1 MLNLL
6 GIEPGQ
12 VIRLKDGTTADVIE
26 NMGDGIWLQARL
38 ASGEEELVFCEDIA
52 GLEEKSGA

>member
-6 GIEPGQ
+6 GLEPGQ
-12 VIRLKDGTTADVIE
+12 VICLKDGTKAEVIE

-38 ASGEEELVFCEDIA
+38 TSGAEELVFCEDIVS
-52 GLEEKSGA
+52 LEKKNGT